1 MYNFSEKTVLITGAS
16 KGIGR
21 AIALAYGLNGA
32 NVVATSRTEELISS
46 LINEI
51 KSNGGNG
58 IYITGDLQKTADIK
72 KIVRKSINTFGSID
86 VLVNNAA
93 MIHPMIDTVNF
104 DDDLWRSVINT
115 NLSGTFFITKE
126 ILPTMIKQSSGKIIN
141 ISSIGGR
148 SGSKG
153 RSAYRV
159 TKVGLISLT
168 ETWAAELH
176 EHGINVNAICPGGT
190 DTEGYREAFNSSG
203 IKENPKLIR
212 PEEIAEVALFLGSD
226 KSSAITGTAI
236 DSFGKGNPLFN

>member
-1 MYNFSEKTVLITGAS
+1 MYNFSKKTVLITGAS

-46 LINEI
+46 LIDEI

-58 IYITGDLQKTADIK
+58 IYITGDLQKTTDIK

-86 VLVNNAA
+86 ILVNNAA
-93 MIHPMIDTVNF
+93 RIHPMIDTVKF

-141 ISSIGGR
+141 I
-148 SGSKG
+148 
-153 RSAYRV
+153 
-159 TKVGLISLT
+159 
-168 ETWAAELH
+168 
-176 EHGINVNAICPGGT
+176 
-190 DTEGYREAFNSSG
+190 
-203 IKENPKLIR
+203 
-212 PEEIAEVALFLGSD
+212 
-226 KSSAITGTAI
+226 
-236 DSFGKGNPLFN
+236 

>member
-1 MYNFSEKTVLITGAS
+1 MYNFFEKTVLITGAS

-153 RSAYRV
+153 RSAYRLS
-159 TKVGLISLT
+159 LI
-168 ETWAAELH
+168 H
-176 EHGINVNAICPGGT
+176 I
-190 DTEGYREAFNSSG
+190 
-203 IKENPKLIR
+203 
-212 PEEIAEVALFLGSD
+212 
-226 KSSAITGTAI
+226 
-236 DSFGKGNPLFN
+236 